1 MRTMTKIL
9 FRAFFRLWAQGLAIA
24 LVLACG
30 VAIFLMAFGMF
41 TALTETRDAYY
52 ERNRF
57 ADVFATL
64 RRAPKT
70 LEPDIAAIEGVVAVQ
85 TRVTGHA
92 ILDLPNRLESAA
104 GLLISLPVA
113 GEPRLNLPLLRSGR
127 FPDPDATEEV
137 MVNEPFAAANGFLP
151 GDVFHA
157 NLNGRMRPLTI
168 TGTALTPEYI
178 YTIGPGDMM
187 PDNEGFG
194 ILWMPEPALAAA
206 FDMAGAFND
215 VSLLLSR
222 GAEVETVIDTLDLLL
237 DPFGIQGAHDRTQ
250 QLSNAFID
258 GELKQLRSMAYVMP
272 PVFFGISIFLVN
284 MVIGRIVALDRSEIG
299 LMKALGY
306 TDLEV
311 SLHYVWLAGLI
322 GLVGVAAGVTAGG
335 LLSHGLAVLYASFFS
350 FPYLIFSISPD
361 IYIFSAA
368 LGLGAAMAGA
378 ARSARAAARLAP
390 AVAMS
395 PPTPPA
401 YSHSLFDRVLVLLR
415 PSQPTMMIF
424 RNITRWPLRAGLTA
438 LGIALAVAVLV
449 ASSFFQDALDE
460 MIDTAFYKAN
470 RQDAM
475 LILNA
480 EKPDIA
486 IEEIRRLP
494 GVLQVEGAQIHSAE
508 LRNGHLKKR
517 VAVEGRP
524 AAADLSRIVGADG
537 RVVAAPADGLL
548 LSQRLAGQLDVR
560 PGDTV
565 TVEFLTGLRE
575 THEIAVAGKVTSYI
589 GLAAFMEAGALDRL
603 MRRAPRIGMAN
614 LTLDAAMTDA
624 FHAAVKELP
633 GLAGTVM
640 LGDTLES
647 FQETIEQNITIS
659 TIIYVTIAV
668 LIAVGVTYNSA
679 RIQLSERARD
689 LASLR
694 VLGVSRLEV
703 SYILIGETALLA
715 LFAQPLGWLL
725 GYGLAGAMVAGFESD
740 LYAIPLVLNRD
751 TFVTSSLVVLAA
763 SAVSALLVRRRLDNL
778 DIIEVMKTRE

>member
-272 PVFFGISIFLVN
+272 PVFFGISIFLVLPGP
-284 MVIGRIVALDRSEIG
+284 VDSVEAFD
-299 LMKALGY
+299 LMM
-306 TDLEV
+306 T
-311 SLHYVWLAGLI
+311 
-322 GLVGVAAGVTAGG
+322 
-335 LLSHGLAVLYASFFS
+335 
-350 FPYLIFSISPD
+350 
-361 IYIFSAA
+361 
-368 LGLGAAMAGA
+368 A
-378 ARSARAAARLAP
+378 AR
-390 AVAMS
+390 
-395 PPTPPA
+395 
-401 YSHSLFDRVLVLLR
+401 
-415 PSQPTMMIF
+415 
-424 RNITRWPLRAGLTA
+424 
-438 LGIALAVAVLV
+438 ALAQSLDAELLDESGSTLSIQRERYMREEVIQFQHSNLV
-449 ASSFFQDALDE
+449 A
-460 MIDTAFYKAN
+460 
-470 RQDAM
+470 
-475 LILNA
+475 
-480 EKPDIA
+480 
-486 IEEIRRLP
+486 
-494 GVLQVEGAQIHSAE
+494 
-508 LRNGHLKKR
+508 
-517 VAVEGRP
+517 
-524 AAADLSRIVGADG
+524 
-537 RVVAAPADGLL
+537 
-548 LSQRLAGQLDVR
+548 
-560 PGDTV
+560 
-565 TVEFLTGLRE
+565 
-575 THEIAVAGKVTSYI
+575 
-589 GLAAFMEAGALDRL
+589 
-603 MRRAPRIGMAN
+603 
-614 LTLDAAMTDA
+614 
-624 FHAAVKELP
+624 
-633 GLAGTVM
+633 
-640 LGDTLES
+640 
-647 FQETIEQNITIS
+647 
-659 TIIYVTIAV
+659 
-668 LIAVGVTYNSA
+668 
-679 RIQLSERARD
+679 
-689 LASLR
+689 
-694 VLGVSRLEV
+694 
-703 SYILIGETALLA
+703 
-715 LFAQPLGWLL
+715 
-725 GYGLAGAMVAGFESD
+725 
-740 LYAIPLVLNRD
+740 
-751 TFVTSSLVVLAA
+751 
-763 SAVSALLVRRRLDNL
+763 
-778 DIIEVMKTRE
+778 